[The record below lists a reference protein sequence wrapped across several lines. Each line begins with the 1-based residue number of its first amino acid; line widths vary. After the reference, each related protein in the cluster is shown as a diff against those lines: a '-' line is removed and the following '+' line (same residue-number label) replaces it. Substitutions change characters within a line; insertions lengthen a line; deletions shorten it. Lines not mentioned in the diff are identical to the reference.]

1 MLMTKAFLTVALLF
15 VLTVDNVEGGYGK
28 GHVTYKGFSGHA
40 GFHHKGYG
48 YGHGHVTYKGFSG
61 HAGHHK
67 GGGGYGAGVSL
78 RNINLT
84 LNEII
89 NVIKCGRPGTGMPY
103 FLRKAYKEE
112 KCYDTTFDDY
122 DGSYRPVSSK
132 KFLSSKQIEAVSIF
146 VREVLQNKKLDKNYC
161 EFFYEKGSKVCL
173 NLNN

>member
-1 MLMTKAFLTVALLF
+1 MHKSKNILFPLFFFIFIFMLNTHILGINLEEYNYGL
-15 VLTVDNVEGGYGK
+15 NVYKK
-28 GHVTYKGFSGHA
+28 GNCMGCHSW
-40 GFHHKGYG
+40 
-48 YGHGHVTYKGFSG
+48 HG
-61 HAGHHK
+61 K

-78 RNINLT
+78 RKMNLT
-84 LNEII
+84 LDEIK

-112 KCYDTTFDDY
+112 KCYDTTFKDY
-122 DGSYRPVSSK
+122 DDSYRPVSSK

-146 VREVLQNKKLDKNYC
+146 VKEVLHDKELDKSYC